1 MGHAAALAG
10 ATVVARA
17 AAVKGPGEIGG
28 ARGHDGAAELFL
40 DAISE
45 ERFLTGERNRRLKL
59 AVGKILEALGAA
71 GDADIFFDEIVVRL
85 NIFVAE
91 GPVFAVAVVRGGL
104 EIPIAE
110 AQADAAPDVG
120 AAAGHPHAAHP
131 IEGLVGGSGVG
142 LFEIVDEPVVS
153 VFVANF
159 KFGLDGA
166 GFADDFFGQIAIF
179 EFERGLVFGEVF
191 VGLRAAGFEKGN
203 FQAGFREALA
213 GPASG
218 SAGADDDDVVRLVF
232 LFGHEAQFRNGC

>member
-1 MGHAAALAG
+1 MFKTFGH
-10 ATVVARA
+10 
-17 AAVKGPGEIGG
+17 
-28 ARGHDGAAELFL
+28 
-40 DAISE
+40 
-45 ERFLTGERNRRLKL
+45 
-59 AVGKILEALGAA
+59 A
-71 GDADIFFDEIVVRL
+71 GDADVFFDDVVVGRDVG
-85 NIFVAE
+85 VAD
-91 GPVFAVAVVRGGL
+91 GPVFAVAILRRGF

-110 AQADAAPDVG
+110 AEADAAPDVG

-131 IEGLVGGSGVG
+131 IEGLVGGRGVG